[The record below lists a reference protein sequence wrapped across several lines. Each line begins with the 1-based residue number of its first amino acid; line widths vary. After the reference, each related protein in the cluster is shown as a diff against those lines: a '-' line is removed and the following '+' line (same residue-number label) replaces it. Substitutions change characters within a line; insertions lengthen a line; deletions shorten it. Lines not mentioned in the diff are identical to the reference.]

1 MLSNRNW
8 ILYLAASA
16 LLAGAC
22 FAQDAAPTKFYKLE
36 FVVKEVEGTRV
47 LNSRAYSVTAS
58 TDKGL
63 LERCQIRTGSKVP
76 LPATG
81 PGVGAGQFT
90 YLDVGVNIDCS
101 SLKETQVGVS
111 LQVTADISSL
121 PQESTVPVSGQ
132 VIRQNRWTSH
142 IVVQPKKPTVIFS
155 SDDLTTKH
163 QMQLEL
169 TATPIT

>member
-8 ILYLAASA
+8 ILYLAALA

-22 FAQDAAPTKFYKLE
+22 FAQDATPTRFYKLE

-63 LERCQIRTGSKVP
+63 ERCQIRTGSKVP

-81 PGVGAGQFT
+81 PGVGSGQFT
-90 YLDVGVNIDCS
+90 YIDVGVSLDCS
-101 SLKETQVGVS
+101 FLKETQVGIS
-111 LQVTADISSL
+111 LQVSADISSL
-121 PQESTVPVSGQ
+121 PQESSVPVSGQ

-142 IVVQPKKPTVIFS
+142 VVVQPKKPTVIFS

>member
-1 MLSNRNW
+1 MLSSRNW
-8 ILYLAASA
+8 ILYLVA
-16 LLAGAC
+16 LALMAGAC

-58 TDKGL
+58 TDKAG
-63 LERCQIRTGSKVP
+63 ERCQIRTGSKVP

-111 LQVTADISSL
+111 MQVSADISSL
-121 PQESTVPVSGQ
+121 PQESSVPVSGQ

-142 IVVQPKKPTVIFS
+142 VVVQPKKPTVIFS